1 MPRDQGLSKKNMDSV
16 FHALILCKIR
26 YALCVWGGHIT
37 EAHKGQINAFLCRM
51 HRYGYASAVFNI
63 DDMICAADTKLFSS
77 MCKVRHSINYLLP
90 EIKTSDYSLSERDHH
105 YELPSWHYNL
115 FRNSFVIGCLFKF
128 M

>member
-1 MPRDQGLSKKNMDSV
+1 MDSV